1 MSDIKDEISVNIDTA
16 AKSVDMIKDY
26 YYREHKRNKDRIKY
40 GIIAILVIPIIFLTL
55 LFVVNSSKVIFL
67 VMWIASLFIISGYLI
82 AIEYKDYNMTE
93 NLKDIV
99 GNEYDD
105 SLIDTA
111 KAISDITKNYI
122 KNGIQKNNMKNIF
135 RVFAND
141 WKRIGRNVV
150 ALVVVM
156 GLSVLPS
163 LYAWFNILSNW
174 DPYGSDSTSNIKVAV
189 AYDDTGIDIS
199 GMNVNISTNI
209 IEALKTNDTIGWV
222 FTDTSEEAIEGVW
235 AGDYYAALIMP
246 EDFSRDMVSFLADNM
261 THPEIIYYTNQKKNA
276 IAPKITDKAK
286 TAVQQQ
292 VNATFISSLTEAIM
306 KSADIADNIGAIKDS
321 DGNNINKENVSG
333 NSILDILIAKL
344 QVVNT
349 QVSTFDSV
357 LTAVSNIIS
366 TAQSTSDTAAAI
378 SPDLSVKFDSEKAIL
393 NELNNTIGKS
403 NLIDSTIFANIA
415 NDINTIQGYM
425 NSVSEIYDDMGY
437 NVADFDNSI
446 SQMGSSIANTLE
458 LVHNLESQLSDSITK
473 LVDFKSSGTYS
484 LLQTAVAFNT
494 EELASFI
501 SAPVTIGTVDLY
513 PIENYG
519 SAMSPFY
526 SVLSIWVGALILV
539 AIIHVKVHPFGGY
552 NITSVQAFFGRYLTF
567 FLIGQAQA
575 LLITLGDLFFIGI
588 QCLHPFKFWL
598 AASFTSF
605 VFTMITYSLTVAFEN
620 VGEAVAI
627 VIMVIQVAGA
637 GGTFPI
643 QCLPTVYQAIYKY
656 LPFTYAMDALREC
669 VGGTYSWYYWKCI
682 IALLIYVG
690 ICLFIGLVVAIPCR
704 KLNATVNKS
713 KEKSGV
719 MI

>member
-1 MSDIKDEISVNIDTA
+1 M
-16 AKSVDMIKDY
+16 
-26 YYREHKRNKDRIKY
+26 
-40 GIIAILVIPIIFLTL
+40 
-55 LFVVNSSKVIFL
+55 
-67 VMWIASLFIISGYLI
+67 
-82 AIEYKDYNMTE
+82 
-93 NLKDIV
+93 
-99 GNEYDD
+99 
-105 SLIDTA
+105 
-111 KAISDITKNYI
+111 
-122 KNGIQKNNMKNIF
+122 
-135 RVFAND
+135 
-141 WKRIGRNVV
+141 
-150 ALVVVM
+150 
-156 GLSVLPS
+156 
-163 LYAWFNILSNW
+163 
-174 DPYGSDSTSNIKVAV
+174 
-189 AYDDTGIDIS
+189 
-199 GMNVNISTNI
+199 
-209 IEALKTNDTIGWV
+209 
-222 FTDTSEEAIEGVW
+222 
-235 AGDYYAALIMP
+235 
-246 EDFSRDMVSFLADNM
+246 
-261 THPEIIYYTNQKKNA
+261 
-276 IAPKITDKAK
+276 
-286 TAVQQQ
+286 
-292 VNATFISSLTEAIM
+292 
-306 KSADIADNIGAIKDS
+306 
-321 DGNNINKENVSG
+321 
-333 NSILDILIAKL
+333 
-344 QVVNT
+344 
-349 QVSTFDSV
+349 
-357 LTAVSNIIS
+357 
-366 TAQSTSDTAAAI
+366 
-378 SPDLSVKFDSEKAIL
+378 
-393 NELNNTIGKS
+393 
-403 NLIDSTIFANIA
+403 
-415 NDINTIQGYM
+415 
-425 NSVSEIYDDMGY
+425 
-437 NVADFDNSI
+437 
-446 SQMGSSIANTLE
+446 
-458 LVHNLESQLSDSITK
+458 
-473 LVDFKSSGTYS
+473 SSGTYS

-620 VGEAVAI
+620 VGEAVAV

>member
-1 MSDIKDEISVNIDTA
+1 MEV
-16 AKSVDMIKDY
+16 
-26 YYREHKRNKDRIKY
+26 
-40 GIIAILVIPIIFLTL
+40 
-55 LFVVNSSKVIFL
+55 
-67 VMWIASLFIISGYLI
+67 
-82 AIEYKDYNMTE
+82 
-93 NLKDIV
+93 
-99 GNEYDD
+99 
-105 SLIDTA
+105 
-111 KAISDITKNYI
+111 
-122 KNGIQKNNMKNIF
+122 QKNNMKNIF

-378 SPDLSVKFDSEKAIL
+378 SPDLSVKFYSEKAIL

-446 SQMGSSIANTLE
+446 SQMGSSIANTSE

-620 VGEAVAI
+620 VGEAVAV

>member
-1 MSDIKDEISVNIDTA
+1 MEV
-16 AKSVDMIKDY
+16 
-26 YYREHKRNKDRIKY
+26 
-40 GIIAILVIPIIFLTL
+40 
-55 LFVVNSSKVIFL
+55 
-67 VMWIASLFIISGYLI
+67 
-82 AIEYKDYNMTE
+82 
-93 NLKDIV
+93 
-99 GNEYDD
+99 
-105 SLIDTA
+105 
-111 KAISDITKNYI
+111 
-122 KNGIQKNNMKNIF
+122 QKNNMKNIF

-150 ALVVVM
+150 ALVVM

-199 GMNVNISTNI
+199 GMNVNISTDI

-321 DGNNINKENVSG
+321 DGNTINKEHISG

-446 SQMGSSIANTLE
+446 SQMGSSIANTSE
-458 LVHNLESQLSDSITK
+458 LVHNLENQLSDSITK

-501 SAPVTIGTVDLY
+501 SAPV
-513 PIENYG
+513 
-519 SAMSPFY
+519 
-526 SVLSIWVGALILV
+526 
-539 AIIHVKVHPFGGY
+539 
-552 NITSVQAFFGRYLTF
+552 
-567 FLIGQAQA
+567 
-575 LLITLGDLFFIGI
+575 
-588 QCLHPFKFWL
+588 
-598 AASFTSF
+598 
-605 VFTMITYSLTVAFEN
+605 
-620 VGEAVAI
+620 
-627 VIMVIQVAGA
+627 
-637 GGTFPI
+637 
-643 QCLPTVYQAIYKY
+643 
-656 LPFTYAMDALREC
+656 
-669 VGGTYSWYYWKCI
+669 
-682 IALLIYVG
+682 
-690 ICLFIGLVVAIPCR
+690 
-704 KLNATVNKS
+704 
-713 KEKSGV
+713 
-719 MI
+719 

>member
-1 MSDIKDEISVNIDTA
+1 MEV
-16 AKSVDMIKDY
+16 
-26 YYREHKRNKDRIKY
+26 
-40 GIIAILVIPIIFLTL
+40 
-55 LFVVNSSKVIFL
+55 
-67 VMWIASLFIISGYLI
+67 
-82 AIEYKDYNMTE
+82 
-93 NLKDIV
+93 
-99 GNEYDD
+99 
-105 SLIDTA
+105 
-111 KAISDITKNYI
+111 
-122 KNGIQKNNMKNIF
+122 QKNNMKNIF

-321 DGNNINKENVSG
+321 DGNTINKEHISG

-446 SQMGSSIANTLE
+446 SQMGSSIANTSE
-458 LVHNLESQLSDSITK
+458 LVHNLENQLSDSITK

-552 NITSVQAFFGRYLTF
+552 NITSVQTFFGRYLTF

-620 VGEAVAI
+620 VGEAVAV